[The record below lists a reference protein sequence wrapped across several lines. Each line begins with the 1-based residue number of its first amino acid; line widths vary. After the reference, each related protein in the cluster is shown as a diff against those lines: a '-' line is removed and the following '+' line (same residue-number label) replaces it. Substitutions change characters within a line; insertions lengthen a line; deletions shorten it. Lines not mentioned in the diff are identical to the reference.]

1 MKNKVYFFSKINN
14 FLLKCMPYIFPTII
28 GITILLKY
36 RLIKE
41 RFIEIIGYDFN
52 DFEVGIILI
61 IFESLITLS
70 FKMLFKYIEKLKN
83 ISSFFKHKLYSWL
96 RPILNKI
103 KHKTFRI
110 LGNKS
115 INSFYYINYIPT
127 PEQKQIKEYISSIQS
142 LNILICITLPKT
154 IPIENLKSILKFAY
168 LQLDNAKSNYQYK
181 STLRN
186 AIIIELLFSTG
197 MRVSEISNLKRKSLD
212 LNSNTIYIYGKG
224 SKERIMCIANVKV
237 SRLLNEYIKIC
248 GGKNEYV
255 FINKLGN
262 RYSEQSIR
270 HMINDYAKRS
280 DVGLHI
286 TPHMFRHTFATALMD
301 ENVNIRY
308 IQQLLGHSSIT
319 TTQIYTHISTN
330 KIRHIL
336 EENHPRNKMNI

>member
-1 MKNKVYFFSKINN
+1 MTDIEKEAKDYIAVCSDLKGLSALTIKAYKIDLRQFCSYIQGKDCFSKNELNKYINSLHQHYKPKTAKRKIACVKA
-14 FLLKCMPYIFPTII
+14 FYRYMEIEDII
-28 GITILLKY
+28 ETNPFHKITLKY
-36 RLIKE
+36 KE
-41 RFIEIIGYDFN
+41 
-52 DFEVGIILI
+52 
-61 IFESLITLS
+61 
-70 FKMLFKYIEKLKN
+70 
-83 ISSFFKHKLYSWL
+83 
-96 RPILNKI
+96 P
-103 KHKTFRI
+103 
-110 LGNKS
+110 
-115 INSFYYINYIPT
+115 
-127 PEQKQIKEYISSIQS
+127 
-142 LNILICITLPKT
+142 ITLPKT
-154 IPIENLKSILKFAY
+154 IPIENIKDILKFAY
-168 LQLDNAKSNYQYK
+168 LEISNAQSNYQYK

-186 AIIIELLFSTG
+186 AIIIELLFSTR

-237 SRLLNEYIKIC
+237 SRLLNEYIIIC

-262 RYSEQSIR
+262 KYSEQSIR
-270 HMINDYAKRS
+270 NMISDYAKRS
-280 DVGLHI
+280 DVDLHI

-336 EENHPRNKMNI
+336 EENHPRNKMSI

>member
-1 MKNKVYFFSKINN
+1 MIDIEKEAMNYIKVCNDLKGLSALTIKAYKIDLRQFCSYMQGKDCFSKNELNKYINSLHQR
-14 FLLKCMPYIFPTII
+14 FKPKTAKRKIACLKAFYRYMEIEDII
-28 GITILLKY
+28 EINPFHKITLKY
-36 RLIKE
+36 KE
-41 RFIEIIGYDFN
+41 
-52 DFEVGIILI
+52 
-61 IFESLITLS
+61 
-70 FKMLFKYIEKLKN
+70 
-83 ISSFFKHKLYSWL
+83 
-96 RPILNKI
+96 P
-103 KHKTFRI
+103 
-110 LGNKS
+110 
-115 INSFYYINYIPT
+115 
-127 PEQKQIKEYISSIQS
+127 
-142 LNILICITLPKT
+142 ITLPKT
-154 IPIENLKSILKFAY
+154 IPIENIKDILKFAY
-168 LQLDNAKSNYQYK
+168 LEISIAQSNYQYK

-270 HMINDYAKRS
+270 NMINDYAKRS
-280 DVGLHI
+280 DVDLHI

-336 EENHPRNKMNI
+336 EENHPRNKMSI

>member
-127 PEQKQIKEYISSIQS
+127 PEQKQIKEYISSILSSKESTNKVIWIQGDTFS
-142 LNILICITLPKT
+142 GKTTTVSNILIDMISEK
-154 IPIENLKSILKFAY
+154 AY
-168 LQLDNAKSNYQYK
+168 YNSFKMFDN
-181 STLRN
+181 
-186 AIIIELLFSTG
+186 
-197 MRVSEISNLKRKSLD
+197 
-212 LNSNTIYIYGKG
+212 
-224 SKERIMCIANVKV
+224 RI
-237 SRLLNEYIKIC
+237 
-248 GGKNEYV
+248 
-255 FINKLGN
+255 
-262 RYSEQSIR
+262 
-270 HMINDYAKRS
+270 
-280 DVGLHI
+280 
-286 TPHMFRHTFATALMD
+286 
-301 ENVNIRY
+301 
-308 IQQLLGHSSIT
+308 
-319 TTQIYTHISTN
+319 
-330 KIRHIL
+330 
-336 EENHPRNKMNI
+336 